1 MRLDDRSSYAFGS
14 YISNSDVGEMSTV
27 LVGSV
32 VTADVGKMSIVG
44 ANSFVD
50 EVVEDY
56 CLVVGNPAK
65 VVKRLK

>member
-1 MRLDDRSSYAFGS
+1 MVLGDRSSYAFGCC
-14 YISNSDVGEMSTV
+14 ICDSDIGDMSTV

-50 EVVEDY
+50 EKVEDY
-56 CLVVGNPAK
+56 CLTVGNPAR
-65 VVKRLK
+65 VVKRLE